1 MLEEGLAD
9 GMVTGVT
16 RNYPESLK
24 PALQVIGLQK
34 NVKKVAGLYIALSND
49 GPIFSDTTI
58 NKSPEEQELIDIILL
73 TAKEVRRFGIKPVIA
88 LLSYSNFGSVRNQ
101 ETKKLRNV
109 IDFFHKNHPNLLIDG
124 EIQANFALNNEKRK
138 EQFPHSKLK
147 NENVNTLIFPNLDSG
162 NISYKLLQELSSY
175 ETIGPILLGM
185 KKPAYIVQL
194 ESSVKEIVNI
204 TKIVAAAA
212 QLKEINY
219 DNSFKG
225 NITELNPTNIVID
238 CNGIGYYL
246 NISLNT
252 FSKIDKDKTSD
263 HTILTYL
270 HVREDAH
277 TLYGFC
283 DQEERKIFL
292 MLLSS
297 IWNRSFYSDDDTLS
311 SLSSNEIRMAI
322 LKEDIVTLKSIK
334 GIGMK
339 SAQRIIIDLKDK
351 MNDLKL
357 SQTDL
362 IVITII

>member
-1 MLEEGLAD
+1 MI
-9 GMVTGVT
+9 TH
-16 RNYPESLK
+16 
-24 PALQVIGLQK
+24 
-34 NVKKVAGLYIALSND
+34 
-49 GPIFSDTTI
+49 
-58 NKSPEEQELIDIILL
+58 
-73 TAKEVRRFGIKPVIA
+73 
-88 LLSYSNFGSVRNQ
+88 
-101 ETKKLRNV
+101 LR
-109 IDFFHKNHPNLLIDG
+109 
-124 EIQANFALNNEKRK
+124 
-138 EQFPHSKLK
+138 
-147 NENVNTLIFPNLDSG
+147 
-162 NISYKLLQELSSY
+162 
-175 ETIGPILLGM
+175 
-185 KKPAYIVQL
+185 
-194 ESSVKEIVNI
+194 
-204 TKIVAAAA
+204 
-212 QLKEINY
+212 
-219 DNSFKG
+219 G

-292 MLLSS
+292 MLLSVS
-297 IWNRSFYSDDDTLS
+297 GIGASTAMMILS

-351 MNDLKL
+351 INDLKL

-362 IVITII
+362 VVNNNNIIRNEALSALETLGFSVKDINKVLDNILSENSDASVEQLIKMSLKRL